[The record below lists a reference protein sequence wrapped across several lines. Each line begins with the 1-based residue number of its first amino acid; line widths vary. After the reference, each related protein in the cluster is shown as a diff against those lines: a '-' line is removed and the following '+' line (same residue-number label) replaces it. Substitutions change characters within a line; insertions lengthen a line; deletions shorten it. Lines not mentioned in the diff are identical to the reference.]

1 MGETCYGR
9 LVIEGWNSAGATFL
23 RKGDASGSHPAGDRA
38 WAENPA
44 VPAVPV
50 QSSQEAIDKA
60 NGPPY
65 VVEYVH
71 SYGAGGSYRR
81 LATRE
86 TAERERANMKVQE
99 YMLKALKDAVQ
110 MEVEG
115 RQFYLEAAKT
125 VKSPGVREIMEY
137 LAESEKYHI
146 EKFNE
151 IYRSLEKDPA
161 WNETIANFK
170 PPQHEPYVCVMAMT
184 KDEQGTGGDNDLQ
197 ALKTGIKMEE
207 CSIDYYTKLAK
218 EATNPLARRFFMSV
232 AHEERGH
239 YLTLM
244 DMHNYLTLPEDW
256 FYVTQMGHVD
266 GA

>member
-1 MGETCYGR
+1 MGYCDCSSSRRVT
-9 LVIEGWNSAGATFL
+9 T
-23 RKGDASGSHPAGDRA
+23 RA
-38 WAENPA
+38 
-44 VPAVPV
+44 
-50 QSSQEAIDKA
+50 QT
-60 NGPPY
+60 G
-65 VVEYVH
+65 
-71 SYGAGGSYRR
+71 
-81 LATRE
+81 RE
-86 TAERERANMKVQE
+86 TPDMKVQE
-99 YMLKALKDAVQ
+99 YMLQALKEAVQ

-115 RQFYLEAAKT
+115 RQFYLEAAKN

-151 IYRSLEKDPA
+151 IYRSLEKEPG
-161 WNETIANFK
+161 WTETLAAFN

-184 KDEQGTGGDNDLQ
+184 KDKQGAGGQDDLQ

-207 CSIDYYTKLAK
+207 CSIDYYTKLAR
-218 EATNPLARRFFMSV
+218 ETNNPLARRFFMSV

-244 DMHNYLTLPEDW
+244 DMHNFLTLPEDW
-256 FYVTQMGHVD
+256 FYVTQKSHVD